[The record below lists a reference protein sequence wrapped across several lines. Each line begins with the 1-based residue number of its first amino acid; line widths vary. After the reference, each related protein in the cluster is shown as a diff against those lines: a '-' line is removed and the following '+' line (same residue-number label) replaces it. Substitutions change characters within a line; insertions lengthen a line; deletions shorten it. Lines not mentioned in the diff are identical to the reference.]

1 MELGQKIKEA
11 RLQAGLSQRQLC
23 GDEITRNMLS
33 QIENG
38 SARPSM
44 TTLQYL
50 ASRLGV
56 SVSYFLEEQAVT
68 SPNQQVM
75 EKARNA
81 RSEGNPAQVVELL
94 ADYQEPDPVFD
105 RERWLLEAL
114 SLIELA
120 EQALIASKPILAV
133 GLLEKAK
140 QAGSNTDYYTPDLE
154 RRRLLL
160 QFQAEPEKAPALVGQ
175 LPDMTSELLL
185 RAKAALL
192 ENDPVRSGMILDAS
206 ALNENTLW
214 NYLRAESYFMEKDY
228 AKAAEHYLLAEGEY
242 PRKAAPQL
250 ETCYR
255 ELGDFKQA
263 YFYACKVRELEE

>member
-23 GDEITRNMLS
+23 GEEITRNMLS

-75 EKARNA
+75 EKARSA
-81 RSEGNPAQVVELL
+81 GDPGQIMELL
-94 ADYQEPDPVFD
+94 ADYQGPDPVFD

-114 SLIELA
+114 SLLELA
-120 EQALIASKPILAV
+120 EQALAEGKPVYAM
-133 GLLEKAK
+133 GLLERAK
-140 QAGSNTDYYTPDLE
+140 LAGENTDYYTQELE
-154 RRRLLL
+154 RRRLLF
-160 QFQAEPEKAPALVGQ
+160 QFRADPEKASALARQ
-175 LPDMTSELLL
+175 LPDLTQELLL
-185 RAKAALL
+185 RAKAALDSG
-192 ENDPVRSGMILDAS
+192 DPIRCGLLLDA
-206 ALNENTLW
+206 AAPTTDGFWHFLRGEAYFAQEN
-214 NYLRAESYFMEKDY
+214 YG
-228 AKAAEHYLLAEGEY
+228 KAAERYALAEEAH
-242 PRKAAPQL
+242 PRKAVRKL
-250 ETCYR
+250 EECYR
-255 ELGDFKQA
+255 ELGDFEKA
-263 YFYACKVRELEE
+263 YFYACKARQLEG